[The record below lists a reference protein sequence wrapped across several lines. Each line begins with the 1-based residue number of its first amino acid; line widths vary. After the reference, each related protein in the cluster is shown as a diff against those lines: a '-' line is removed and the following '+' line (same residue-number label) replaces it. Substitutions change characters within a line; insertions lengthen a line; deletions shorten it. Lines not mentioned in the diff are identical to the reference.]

1 VSQLNE
7 VYSIALPLRTLLRGT
22 TVAQLA
28 DEIDRLRGVA
38 VDGDADAAAVDGDG
52 AGPALQELELPNG
65 RRITCLQRA
74 ETEYL
79 YLDVFEHRTYD
90 RGGIR
95 YPESGVVFDV
105 GAHVGLFALY
115 ALDRSPG
122 LQVYAFEPAPPL
134 FEALRRNTEGLEN
147 VRLFPFA
154 LSNRRDSGELTF
166 YPNLTGMTSFYPHEE
181 QERAL
186 LSRILRNLTHLEESR
201 GSALLAASDEYLKE
215 RLQAST
221 FTAERRTLSDILA
234 ETGVER
240 VDLLKIDVQKAE
252 LEVLEGIAEED
263 WPKIA
268 QLAIELHDLDGALER
283 IERLLRGKGYSVTV
297 EQDPLHEGTVVHFVY
312 AV

>member
-1 VSQLNE
+1 MARIVATANQKGG
-7 VYSIALPLRTLLRGT
+7 VGKT
-22 TVAQLA
+22 TTTINLA
-28 DEIDRLRGVA
+28 ASL
-38 VDGDADAAAVDGDG
+38 
-52 AGPALQELELPNG
+52 
-65 RRITCLQRA
+65 
-74 ETEYL
+74 
-79 YLDVFEHRTYD
+79 
-90 RGGIR
+90 
-95 YPESGVVFDV
+95 
-105 GAHVGLFALY
+105 
-115 ALDRSPG
+115 
-122 LQVYAFEPAPPL
+122 
-134 FEALRRNTEGLEN
+134 
-147 VRLFPFA
+147 A
-154 LSNRRDSGELTF
+154 LSDRRGSGELTF

-268 QLAIELHDLDGALER
+268 QLARMRYATSGP
-283 IERLLRGKGYSVTV
+283 LL
-297 EQDPLHEGTVVHFVY
+297 
-312 AV
+312 